1 MSGIKGSNT
10 ETTVYVELL
19 DEGVFVMRP
28 AVGRRLSEGIY
39 RLLPTDGYDP
49 EVETWR
55 FAPGSAVECAWER
68 HSGEDLLVAK
78 RLADG
83 GERLSAV
90 RGKAVA

>member
-1 MSGIKGSNT
+1 MSGIADSNT
-10 ETTVYVELL
+10 ETTVYVDLL

-28 AVGRRLSEGIY
+28 AAGCHLSENIY
-39 RLLPTDGYDP
+39 RLLPTDGYNP

-55 FAPGSAVECAWER
+55 FAPGSAVECVWER

-78 RLADG
+78 RLADA
-83 GERLSAV
+83 GERSSAV